1 MSYGILILAIQI
13 GFAWHALRRGQDF
26 IWVFLI
32 VFVPV
37 LGCVLYTLMVLLPE
51 ARQSRTARSAGRKLH
66 DLVDPKREL
75 KEQLGQLDVSDTVE
89 NRTRL
94 ADELLKHG
102 RIEEA
107 ITLYEKSLTGIYEHD
122 PVLMLGYAEA
132 LFAHGE
138 HARTRQVLDDLK
150 THNPDHRTQDGHLLY
165 ARTLEALDDTNAA
178 LEEYAVLDRYYSG
191 AEARCRHGL
200 LLKRL
205 GRHAEARLCFEE
217 VLKFA
222 RQTSRHGR
230 ELNREWIASAKD
242 ALGGLDAP

>member
-1 MSYGILILAIQI
+1 MSYGLLVIAIQI

-51 ARQSRTARSAGRKLH
+51 ARQSRTARRTGRTLH
-66 DLVDPKREL
+66 DLVDPKRGLE
-75 KEQLGQLDVSDTVE
+75 EQLGQLDLSDTVE

-94 ADELLKHG
+94 ADELMKHG

-107 ITLYEKSLTGIYEHD
+107 VALYEKSLTGIYAHD
-122 PVLMLGYAEA
+122 PGLMLGYAAA
-132 LFAHGE
+132 LFAQGE
-138 HARTRQVLDDLK
+138 AGRARQVLDDLK
-150 THNPDHRTQDGHLLY
+150 THNPQHRTQDGHLLY
-165 ARTLEALDDTNAA
+165 ARTLEALDDTHAA
-178 LEEYAVLDRYYSG
+178 LEEYAVLDRYYAG
-191 AEARCRHGL
+191 AEAKCRHGML
-200 LLKRL
+200 LERL

-217 VLKFA
+217 VVKFA

-230 ELNREWIASAKD
+230 ELNREWIAKAKEGL
-242 ALGGLDAP
+242 ATLDAP